1 MDVAHSPVKPDRM
14 KLVLGLFAAGNLA
27 NGAWMLRAPEHWYH
41 NLPAGVPDT
50 GPFNEHFV
58 RDLGAVFLLMGLALV
73 WAAARANLRVV
84 ILSVISGF
92 YVLHAILHVWDTA
105 RGFLGPEHW
114 ALDAG
119 GVYLPVVLL
128 LAVTVWAKRAERP

>member
-1 MDVAHSPVKPDRM
+1 M

-27 NGAWMLRAPEHWYH
+27 NAGWMLGAPEHWFQ

-58 RDLGAVFLLMGLALV
+58 RDLGAVMVVMGLALV
-73 WAAARANLRVV
+73 WAAARRAVRVTV
-84 ILSVISGF
+84 LYIVSGF
-92 YVLHAILHVWDTA
+92 YVLHALLHVWDTA

-119 GVYLPVVLL
+119 GVYIPMVLV
-128 LAVTVWAKRAERP
+128 LAVTFWAKRDQTT

>member
-1 MDVAHSPVKPDRM
+1 MKPDRM

-27 NGAWMLRAPEHWYH
+27 NAAWMLGAPEHWFH

-58 RDLGAVFLLMGLALV
+58 RDLGVVMAVMGLALV
-73 WAAARANLRVV
+73 WAAAHRAVRVPV
-84 ILSVISGF
+84 LYMVSGF
-92 YVLHAILHVWDTA
+92 YVLHALLHVWDTA

-119 GVYLPVVLL
+119 GVYIPMVLV
-128 LAVTVWAKRAERP
+128 LAATFWAKRDQAT